1 MTQDTLLNAPE
12 IMSFNEYQAKAH
24 TTADYEEPFYPWN
37 LVQSEASEL
46 ADLVSK
52 QWLRGDDRPPPSKED
67 IIAECGDV
75 LWGLAEICTQ
85 QNIDLQ
91 EVADYN
97 IKKLA
102 DRAKRGVIKG
112 DGDSR

>member
-1 MTQDTLLNAPE
+1 MTQDTLLNAIE
-12 IMSFNEYQAKAH
+12 VMTFNQYQERAN

-52 QWLRGDDRPPPSKED
+52 QWLRGDDRPPPTKEE

-85 QNIDLQ
+85 QDIDLQ

-97 IKKLA
+97 IRKLA
-102 DRAKRGVIKG
+102 DRAKRGKIRG
-112 DGDSR
+112 SGNFR